1 MEPQMPAPRPNPEQS
16 PSQYGQSAE
25 NRPYSLSEIGRER
38 YAETRE
44 QLPDPNAIAAIASS
58 ISLPTP
64 VMATPVP
71 VSDDNNT
78 TASDGSPLVAN
89 DDDLIEK
96 EWVDK
101 AKRIISDTRDDPYRR
116 EEEISRLQVDY
127 LRKRYGKELGASF

>member
-1 MEPQMPAPRPNPEQS
+1 MSAPRPSPEQT

-25 NRPYSLSEIGRER
+25 SFPYNPPEMGQDR
-38 YAETRE
+38 YVEALEKQTN
-44 QLPDPNAIAAIASS
+44 PNAAVAVSS

-64 VMATPVP
+64 VISTPISTDDNTSTVA
-71 VSDDNNT
+71 SDDT
-78 TASDGSPLVAN
+78 PLVAN

-101 AKRIISDTRDDPYRR
+101 AKRIISDTRDDPRRR
-116 EEEISRLQVDY
+116 EEEISRLQIEY